1 MINVENR
8 LSWITDVSRNASVL
22 NSNAKKSVA
31 AKRLETEPR
40 QSVKSVD
47 SRQIHVAEQLNSSN
61 DVKLNRTEM
70 SVLNAGRNHVARIVR
85 LI

>member
-61 DVKLNRTEM
+61 DVKLNRTVM
-70 SVLNAGRNHVARIVR
+70 NVSNAGRNHVARIVR